1 MIPGNA
7 ATTLPARRFRALASL
22 FSCFLTYFLNS
33 PSSFWGDPGAPPLP
47 PPVTAKTIV
56 EIRILTAVS
65 TEKNVIP
72 CSLNK
77 VRIFSPKEVSLSSI
91 FPIVCFILTTCV

>member
-7 ATTLPARRFRALASL
+7 ATALPARRFRALASL
-22 FSCFLTYFLNS
+22 FSYFLSHFRNS
-33 PSSFWGDPGAPPLP
+33 PSSFGGDPGAPPLP

-56 EIRILTAVS
+56 EIIILTAVS
-65 TEKNVIP
+65 TQKIVIP

-77 VRIFSPKEVSLSSI
+77 V
-91 FPIVCFILTTCV
+91 